1 MANTNFRPKYISY
14 DVYGT
19 LINFTIYPTTQR
31 LLDGRIPEEQ
41 WLAFK
46 KVFRA
51 YRFDEVNGDYKPYQ
65 QILQD
70 AFDRACKRFGIGP
83 TPGAGAELAEAVR
96 NAVAHEDVPAAL
108 KLQGDNYKLV
118 ALSNADDSFLDIS
131 IPKLGADWHAV
142 FTAEQAGA
150 YKPRLQAFEYMLDA
164 LDAKPEDFLHV
175 SSHPLYDHI
184 PMYNLGFRDLVMLD
198 RGAEPF
204 ADGYN
209 ITTVKSLD
217 ELNKLLGL

>member
-19 LINFTIYPTTQR
+19 LINFNIYPTTER
-31 LLDGRIPEEQ
+31 LLADRIPEEQ
-41 WLAFK
+41 WPAFK

-51 YRFDEVNGDYKPYQ
+51 YRFDEVNGDYKPYVE
-65 QILQD
+65 ILQS

-96 NAVAHEDVPAAL
+96 SSIAHEDVPAAL

-150 YKPRLQAFEYMLDA
+150 YKPRLQAFE
-164 LDAKPEDFLHV
+164 
-175 SSHPLYDHI
+175 
-184 PMYNLGFRDLVMLD
+184 
-198 RGAEPF
+198 
-204 ADGYN
+204 
-209 ITTVKSLD
+209 
-217 ELNKLLGL
+217 